1 MREDVL
7 GGKPLEADTSH
18 PGRSPKD
25 NVIRREGQEM
35 LTTEEGVVL
44 VKTARAAVET
54 HLSGEEFQAPAD
66 ASPGLKEERGVFVTL
81 LDHVKGGSLRG
92 CIVIPFPTRSLLEQ
106 ARVAAVEA
114 ATTEFRFESVTLEE
128 LHKIRVLE
136 ATVLS
141 VMEPNW
147 VQNTIDV
154 KEHKI

>member
-7 GGKPLEADTSH
+7 GGKSLEADTSH
-18 PGRSPKD
+18 FGRCPKD
-25 NVIRREGQEM
+25 NVIRREGHEM

-92 CIVIPFPTRSLLEQ
+92 CIGITFPRS
-106 ARVAAVEA
+106 
-114 ATTEFRFESVTLEE
+114 EE
-128 LHKIRVLE
+128 HTSELQSQFHLVCRL
-136 ATVLS
+136 
-141 VMEPNW
+141 
-147 VQNTIDV
+147 
-154 KEHKI
+154 